1 MVEYD
6 PSWPETFQRL
16 RDQIASA
23 LGDLAVRIEHVGS
36 TAVPGLAAKPI
47 VDMDVVV
54 ASRAEVPAAIER
66 LAPLGYLHQGDMG
79 IAGREAF
86 LAPWDAP
93 RHHLYLCASDNV
105 QLQLH
110 LQLRNYLRTHPAA
123 AQEYAAL
130 KRTLAERYEHDREA
144 YTEAKTA
151 MVEDLLGRA
160 ADEAGP

>member
-1 MVEYD
+1 VVEYD

-16 RDQIASA
+16 GDQVALA
-23 LGDLAVRIEHVGS
+23 LGDLAIRIEHVGS
-36 TAVPGLAAKPI
+36 TAVPGLAAKPVI
-47 VDMDVVV
+47 DMDVVV

-79 IAGREAF
+79 IAGREVF

-93 RHHLYLCASDNV
+93 RHHLYLCAADNL

-110 LQLRNYLRTHPAA
+110 LRLRDYLRTHPEA

-130 KRTLAERYEHDREA
+130 KRTLADRYEHDREA

-151 MVEDLLGRA
+151 MVEDLLSRA
-160 ADEAGP
+160 G

>member
-1 MVEYD
+1 VVEYD
-6 PSWPETFQRL
+6 PAWRETFQRL

-79 IAGREAF
+79 IPGREAF

-93 RHHLYLCASDNV
+93 RHHLYLCASDNL

-110 LQLRNYLRTHPAA
+110 LRLRDYLRTHPEAA
-123 AQEYAAL
+123 HEYAAL
-130 KRTLAERYEHDREA
+130 KQTLAERYEHDREA
-144 YTEAKTA
+144 YTEAKTE
-151 MVEDLLGRA
+151 MVEDLLDRA
-160 ADEAGP
+160 AEGR